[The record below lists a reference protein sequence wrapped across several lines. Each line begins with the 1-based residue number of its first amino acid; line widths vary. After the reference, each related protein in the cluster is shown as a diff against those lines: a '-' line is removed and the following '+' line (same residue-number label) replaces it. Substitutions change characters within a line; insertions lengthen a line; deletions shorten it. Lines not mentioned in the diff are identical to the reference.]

1 MKKNQYNKDGK
12 PHGYWEAYHSNG
24 KLSYKANYKDGNLH
38 GYWEASHSN
47 GKLSYKANYKD
58 GNLHAFW
65 EAYHW
70 NGKLSSIIPMVKYII
85 KETIRMI
92 KHMVTR
98 NIIGPIT

>member
-24 KLSYKANYKDGNLH
+24 KLSSKGNYKDGKLH
-38 GYWEASHSN
+38 C
-47 GKLSYKANYKD
+47 
-58 GNLHAFW
+58 
-65 EAYHW
+65 YHEF
-70 NGKLSSIIPMVKYII
+70 IIPMVKYII